1 MVSHGRCLTGKDI
14 ILVCRIVQTSTI
26 LYALRKASIYCEV
39 HSNMCN
45 YCPIYIHLYQGNI
58 NCGTSSQTDFILNY
72 LSSNFL
78 SNFLKYVSKSPFP
91 PSPASRLK
99 EKISPWYIDICV
111 PIFYFL
117 FYIGT
122 CLEVS
127 IGLTKEQE
135 RSEIAKKTTNFS
147 NELLFTLSKVDRV
160 AHITP
165 SIQSD

>member
-78 SNFLKYVSKSPFP
+78 SNFLKYVSKSPFS

-99 EKISPWYIDICV
+99 QLISPWYIDIYES
-111 PIFYFL
+111 IFLLSVLHRDMF
-117 FYIGT
+117 
-122 CLEVS
+122 
-127 IGLTKEQE
+127 
-135 RSEIAKKTTNFS
+135 RSQYWFDKGAREIRNCQKKQQQ
-147 NELLFTLSKVDRV
+147 TLAMNYCSPCPKW
-160 AHITP
+160 TG
-165 SIQSD
+165 